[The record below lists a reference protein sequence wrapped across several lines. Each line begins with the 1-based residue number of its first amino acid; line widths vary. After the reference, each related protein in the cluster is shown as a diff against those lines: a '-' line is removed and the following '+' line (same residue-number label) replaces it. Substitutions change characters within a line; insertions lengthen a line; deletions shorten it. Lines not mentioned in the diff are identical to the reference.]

1 MTKKLSII
9 ASGLLI
15 SSTMAFGADS
25 IDGAFKEGKVSG
37 ALDAY
42 YTTTDADSGDS
53 GFSSAGVSLSY
64 ETASYNGFSGK
75 VGFVAASEISEEN
88 TGDSDDIAN
97 DSILSEASIT
107 YASDVV
113 GITLGRQAVD
123 FEWIGDYHEAV
134 VASTSAIPNTA
145 LTILYTDK
153 SAVAGVDEIS
163 SEFSSDLDDDGSS
176 NKGAYVLDA
185 KIALAEEIELNPY
198 FYSFTDVADYYGG
211 KVSYSSDMFG
221 AMAHYAASNEDVA
234 ATEDGSMLALEVST
248 EVSGLSLA
256 AGYIKTD
263 KDGGIGS
270 MASLGDNYEPMD
282 DGSAIYEADA
292 KMMYASVG
300 YSIAGVDLGLAYAQT
315 KIDSDKDKE
324 LNVTADYGF
333 TDSLSGSLLYVD
345 IDAETTATEDQSY
358 FIASLNYSF

>member
-64 ETASYNGFSGK
+64 ETAPYNGFSGK

-163 SEFSSDLDDDGSS
+163 SEFADVNGT
-176 NKGAYVLDA
+176 KGAYVLDA

-198 FYSFTDVADYYGG
+198 FYSLTDVADYYGG

-221 AMAHYAASNEDVA
+221 AMAHYAASNED
-234 ATEDGSMLALEVST
+234 TTTDDGSLIALELST

-282 DGSAIYEADA
+282 DGSAIYLADA